1 MQQSNSLSICEP
13 PGTVPLGALGTTRAS
28 AFSVRDF
35 HLNQSPPVRA
45 QPLGRGV
52 VLWPVSGVS
61 AAFASASRLI
71 RPSRKGGAMGPR
83 FARQGI
89 RLK

>member
-35 HLNQSPPVRA
+35 HLNQSPPSVPSPSDGGLFCGPSPA
-45 QPLGRGV
+45 SVPL
-52 VLWPVSGVS
+52 L
-61 AAFASASRLI
+61 L
-71 RPSRKGGAMGPR
+71 PR
-83 FARQGI
+83 VA
-89 RLK
+89 